1 MTIDIT
7 KPLKME
13 DPATGGTE
21 FDEFPTFTNPAEDYS
36 ATKGIAFEGLSTFL
50 IDKIGRTLSMN
61 HPLTTQKYTY
71 SGNNLTVIEQYN
83 SVTQIT
89 ANRITRTDITYFG
102 NNPTTE
108 VTVVYDTD
116 GTTVLRTTT
125 WTYTFTGN
133 NLTFAQMV
141 IT

>member
-1 MTIDIT
+1 MVD
-7 KPLKME
+7 KVKALKYE
-13 DPATGGTE
+13 NPASGGTE
-21 FDEFPTFTNPAEDYS
+21 ADVYPTELDPAEDYVS
-36 ATKGIAFEGLSTFL
+36 SKGFAFEGLDTFL
-50 IDKIGRTLSMN
+50 IDKIGRTISAN
-61 HPLTTQKYTY
+61 HPLTTHKYTY
-71 SGNNLTVIEQYN
+71 SGNNLTVVEHFN
-83 SVTQIT
+83 SASQIT
-89 ANRITRTDITYFG
+89 ANRIKKTDISYSG

-133 NLTFAQMV
+133 NLTSASMV